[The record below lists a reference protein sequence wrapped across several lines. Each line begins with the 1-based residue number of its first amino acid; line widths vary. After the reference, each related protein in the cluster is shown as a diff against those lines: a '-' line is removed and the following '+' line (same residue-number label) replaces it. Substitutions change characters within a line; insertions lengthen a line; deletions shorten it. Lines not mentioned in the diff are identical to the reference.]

1 MELSEKQAKAVDLL
15 VAKWDNAFNNQQKAS
30 VTFKAPTG
38 SGKTFIIANFIDRI
52 MEEFDKNSGKKLV
65 FIYNT
70 ISNAELPKQTLDK
83 FEQYKFYLNSMKNAT
98 IKYKESPS
106 KQKEAKGDQEY
117 NILAKEADVF
127 IFGTSSF
134 GKSTIF
140 VKEGKLDAFIDELRS
155 DYYVI
160 YIRDEAHIGTSKISE
175 KADAKSFDK
184 KIKELDNVF
193 ELMMTATPKENDDIV
208 EITNKDLDEDNWKL
222 LKANKKINL
231 NIPHESTDEID
242 NSFLLEQAC
251 ITFSNIKKQYKQ
263 IIDDENLKNLWKVNP
278 AMLIQVKDKIL
289 EKEAEF
295 NKEIKQIIKILEKY
309 NLSYAKYFSEE
320 KTKTVAGHTSKTDLN
335 SLSKKDSD
343 VDVIIFKVG
352 PATGWDIPRAC
363 MLVQLRNVSS
373 ETLDKQTLGRIKRFP
388 IPIKIYNQDHRR
400 ELNNSIANEFFVYSN
415 SKKFDQ
421 NLGERIYYLKDQYKN
436 KKFVVGEIDKSSII
450 KINQTYKEN
459 VYELVS
465 NEFEQI
471 CEKFEKF
478 RKKNQDFL
486 KITRKNNIN
495 EGRFIEKLI
504 FDQIELEIF
513 NESLIKKHNNLITND
528 MWDNIELIYNQKIN
542 ENIRISI
549 NYYKYYIL
557 TELLDDIKEL
567 NVKNWEN
574 TNPNLNIKHII
585 APPEEYIEEYEIIDI
600 NDSKDSLKN
609 YIEIKSE
616 IEKYAYSNNKKIEKN
631 QVKISVDSKPE
642 RDFVAFF
649 TNWLE
654 DDADE
659 NLEINIWFRNFKN
672 NSKSIFWDYFEQ
684 TQVKKSYPDFIVCIN
699 QHQINI
705 EIKGKGNNDISPE
718 KTKDLIQ
725 MTQKYVKKAKENS
738 LKNKQKNNL
747 NFTSLICWPKNERA
761 DNFLCKGAST
771 LEKINDLFRPQSYLI
786 TERKDAQEYD
796 IKEEHLKKIFRKLA
810 N

>member
-1 MELSEKQAKAVDLL
+1 MELSEKQAQAVDLL
-15 VAKWDNAFNNQQKAS
+15 VYKWKKAFDNQQKTS

-52 MEEFDKNSGKKLV
+52 MEEFDKNSAKKLV

-83 FEQYKFYLNSMKNAT
+83 FEHYKFHLNSMKNAT

-117 NILAKEADVF
+117 NILAKEADIF

-155 DYYVI
+155 DYYVV

-175 KADAKSFDK
+175 KPDAKSFDK

-208 EITNKDLDEDNWKL
+208 EITNKDLDDDNWKL
-222 LKANKKINL
+222 LKANENVNL
-231 NIPHESTDEID
+231 NISYESTDEID

-251 ITFSNIKKQYKQ
+251 TTFVDIKKQYKL
-263 IIDDENLKNLWKVNP
+263 ISEDKKLKNLWKVNP
-278 AMLIQVKDKIL
+278 AMLIQVKDKML

-320 KTKTVAGHTSKTDLN
+320 KTKTVAGNTSKTDLN

-388 IPIKIYNQDHRR
+388 IPIKIDNKDHRK

-415 SKKFDQ
+415 NKKFDQ
-421 NLGERIYYLKDQYKN
+421 NLRERIYYLKEQYKN

-450 KINQTYKEN
+450 KINQTYKEK

-465 NEFEQI
+465 KEFEQI
-471 CEKFEKF
+471 CEKFDKF
-478 RKKNQDFL
+478 RKKNQNFL
-486 KITRKNNIN
+486 KITRKSNIN
-495 EGRFIEKLI
+495 EGRFIEKTI

-513 NESLIKKHNNLITND
+513 NESLIKKYSSLITND
-528 MWDNIELIYNQKIN
+528 MWEKIESIYNQKIN

-549 NYYKYYIL
+549 QYYKHYIL
-557 TELLDDIKEL
+557 TDLLEDIKVL
-567 NVKNWEN
+567 NVENWEN
-574 TNPNLNIKHII
+574 TNPTLNIKQII
-585 APPEEYIEEYEIIDI
+585 APPEEYVEDYEIIDI
-600 NDSKDSLKN
+600 NDSKDSSKN

-616 IEKYAYSNNKKIEKN
+616 IEKYAYSNNKKLGKN
-631 QVKISVDSKPE
+631 EVKVSVDSKPE
-642 RDFVAFF
+642 KDFVSFF
-649 TNWLE
+649 TKWLE
-654 DDADE
+654 EDADDD
-659 NLEINIWFRNFKN
+659 LEINIWFRNFKN

>member
-1 MELSEKQAKAVDLL
+1 MELSEKQAQAVDLL
-15 VAKWDNAFNNQQKAS
+15 VYKWKKAFDNQQKTS
-30 VTFKAPTG
+30 ITFKAPTG
-38 SGKTFIIANFIDRI
+38 SGKTFIIANFIDRV

-117 NILAKEADVF
+117 NILAKEADIF

-155 DYYVI
+155 DYYVV

-175 KADAKSFDK
+175 KPDAKSFDK

-208 EITNKDLDEDNWKL
+208 EITNKDLDDDNWKL
-222 LKANKKINL
+222 LKANKNVNL
-231 NIPHESTDEID
+231 NISYESTDEID

-251 ITFSNIKKQYKQ
+251 TTFVDIKKQYKQ
-263 IIDDENLKNLWKVNP
+263 ISEDEKLKNLWKVNP
-278 AMLIQVKDKIL
+278 AMLIQVKDKML

-309 NLSYAKYFSEE
+309 NLGYAKYFSEE
-320 KTKTVAGHTSKTDLN
+320 KTKTVAGDTSKTDLN

-388 IPIKIYNQDHRR
+388 IPIKIDNEDHRK

-415 SKKFDQ
+415 NKKFDQ
-421 NLGERIYYLKDQYKN
+421 NLRERIYYLKEQYKN

-450 KINQTYKEN
+450 KINQTYKEK
-459 VYELVS
+459 VYELVFK
-465 NEFEQI
+465 EFEQI

-486 KITRKNNIN
+486 KITRKSNIN
-495 EGRFIEKLI
+495 EGRFIEKTI

-513 NESLIKKHNNLITND
+513 NESLIKKYSTLITTD
-528 MWDNIELIYNQKIN
+528 MWENIESIYNQKIN

-549 NYYKYYIL
+549 QYYKHYIL
-557 TELLDDIKEL
+557 TDLLDDIKQL
-567 NVKNWEN
+567 NVENWEN
-574 TNPNLNIKHII
+574 TNPTLNIKQII
-585 APPEEYIEEYEIIDI
+585 APPEEYVEDYEIIDI
-600 NDSKDSLKN
+600 NNSKDSSKN

-616 IEKYAYSNNKKIEKN
+616 IEKYAYSNNKKLGKN
-631 QVKISVDSKPE
+631 EVKVSVDSKPE
-642 RDFVAFF
+642 KDFVSFF
-649 TNWLE
+649 TKWLE
-654 DDADE
+654 EDADDD
-659 NLEINIWFRNFKN
+659 LEINIWFRNFTN

-705 EIKGKGNNDISPE
+705 EIKGKGNKDISPE
-718 KTKDLIQ
+718 KTRDLIQ
-725 MTQKYVKKAKENS
+725 MTQKYVKKANENS
-738 LKNKQKNNL
+738 LNNKQKNNL
-747 NFTSLICWPKNERA
+747 NFTSLICWPKNEIA

-771 LEKINDLFRPQSYLI
+771 LEKINHLFKPQSLLV
-786 TERKDAQEYD
+786 TERKDALEYD

>member
-1 MELSEKQAKAVDLL
+1 MELSEKQAQAVDLL
-15 VAKWDNAFNNQQKAS
+15 VYKWKKAFDNQQKTS
-30 VTFKAPTG
+30 ITFKAPTG
-38 SGKTFIIANFIDRI
+38 SGKTFIIANFIDRV

-70 ISNAELPKQTLDK
+70 ISNAELPKQTLNK
-83 FEQYKFYLNSMKNAT
+83 FEDYKFHLNSMKNAT

-117 NILAKEADVF
+117 NILAKEADIF

-140 VKEGKLDAFIDELRS
+140 VKEGKLDAFIDELRF
-155 DYYVI
+155 DYYVV

-175 KADAKSFDK
+175 KPDAKSFDK

-222 LKANKKINL
+222 LKANKNINL
-231 NIPHESTDEID
+231 NISYESTDEID

-251 ITFSNIKKQYKQ
+251 KTFVDIKKQYKQ
-263 IIDDENLKNLWKVNP
+263 ISEDEKLKNLWKVNP
-278 AMLIQVKDKIL
+278 AMLIQVKDKML

-320 KTKTVAGHTSKTDLN
+320 KTKTVAGNTSKTDLN

-388 IPIKIYNQDHRR
+388 IPIKIENEDHRK
-400 ELNNSIANEFFVYSN
+400 ELSNSIANEFFVYSN
-415 SKKFDQ
+415 NKKFDQ
-421 NLGERIYYLKDQYKN
+421 NLRERIYYLKEQYKN
-436 KKFVVGEIDKSSII
+436 KKFLVGEIDKASII
-450 KINQTYKEN
+450 KINQTYKEE
-459 VYELVS
+459 VYELIS
-465 NEFEQI
+465 KEFEQI

-486 KITRKNNIN
+486 KITRKSNIN
-495 EGRFIEKLI
+495 EGRFIEKTI

-513 NESLIKKHNNLITND
+513 NESLIEKYKKLITKD
-528 MWDNIELIYNQKIN
+528 MWKEIESIYNQKIN
-542 ENIRISI
+542 ENIRVSI
-549 NYYKYYIL
+549 QYYKHYIL
-557 TELLDDIKEL
+557 TDLLEDIKQL
-567 NVKNWEN
+567 NVENWEN
-574 TNPNLNIKHII
+574 TNPTLNIKQII
-585 APPEEYIEEYEIIDI
+585 APPEEYVEDYEIIDI
-600 NDSKDSLKN
+600 NDSKDSSKN

-616 IEKYAYSNNKKIEKN
+616 IEKYAYSNNKKLGKN
-631 QVKISVDSKPE
+631 EVKVSVDSEPE
-642 RDFVAFF
+642 RKFVRFF

-654 DDADE
+654 DDADD
-659 NLEINIWFRNFKN
+659 NLEINIWFRNFAN

-705 EIKGKGNNDISPE
+705 EIKGKGNKDISPE

-725 MTQKYVKKAKENS
+725 MTQKYVKKANENS
-738 LKNKQKNNL
+738 LNNKQKNNL
-747 NFTSLICWPKNERA
+747 NFTSLICWPKNESD

-771 LEKINDLFRPQSYLI
+771 LEKINHLFKPQSLLV
-786 TERKDAQEYD
+786 TERKDAQEYK
-796 IKEEHLKKIFRKLA
+796 IEEIGLKKIFRKLA